1 MEALDTPEL
10 NNGAAESS
18 NDGNVKMTELEL
30 LKELK
35 ALRNENAK
43 LKSRANRTTSDE
55 NVRAG
60 SLMVAPENVVDIR
73 PASIIIDSV
82 DEGARAK
89 PQLQRDDQ
97 NQQATTVR
105 PDVSSSPASGMSLSA
120 LGIPECLPTDGDSEI
135 DRKSY
140 EHWKKIFEASMDL
153 MRSVDENT
161 RFSIFKIKAG
171 VKLLE
176 VYDSTATTS
185 GMPDEKDE
193 PYSNAIARL
202 NEYYGSRTY
211 MLTQRSKLIN
221 MVQRKDEDSVQFVR
235 RVGAATKLCG
245 YHEDEEMEAIVRTI
259 TKGTLDNRVRKLAH
273 RNWTRQGSLKE
284 LIDAVRDSEIER
296 YNEEEFVR
304 SQQPKSE
311 SVPRPAVLA
320 AVERYPN
327 QRGFRPEGYNGGKL
341 SWSQDGRHGGP
352 IRVRRGNSYRSF
364 GSHSGSASDADRCW
378 RCSSV
383 YHSAAKCPMTRF
395 VTSAR

>member
-1 MEALDTPEL
+1 
-10 NNGAAESS
+10 
-18 NDGNVKMTELEL
+18 
-30 LKELK
+30 
-35 ALRNENAK
+35 
-43 LKSRANRTTSDE
+43 
-55 NVRAG
+55 
-60 SLMVAPENVVDIR
+60 
-73 PASIIIDSV
+73 
-82 DEGARAK
+82 
-89 PQLQRDDQ
+89 
-97 NQQATTVR
+97 
-105 PDVSSSPASGMSLSA
+105 
-120 LGIPECLPTDGDSEI
+120 
-135 DRKSY
+135 
-140 EHWKKIFEASMDL
+140 MDL

-176 VYDSTATTS
+176 VYDSTATTP

-327 QRGFRPEGYNGGKL
+327 HRGFRPEGYNGMFYK
-341 SWSQDGRHGGP
+341 
-352 IRVRRGNSYRSF
+352 
-364 GSHSGSASDADRCW
+364 
-378 RCSSV
+378 
-383 YHSAAKCPMTRF
+383 
-395 VTSAR
+395 